1 MSFHFDFDAVKTL
14 PALNAGA
21 LRAAIVII
29 LPVCGLQPLRAA
41 RSQTS
46 NLPKPSKKAS
56 LPLAKILYSFT
67 N

>member
-1 MSFHFDFDAVKTL
+1 MSFHFDFDAFKTL
-14 PALNAGA
+14 SALNAGA

-46 NLPKPSKKAS
+46 NLPKPSKKSIVALS
-56 LPLAKILYSFT
+56 QNII
-67 N
+67 